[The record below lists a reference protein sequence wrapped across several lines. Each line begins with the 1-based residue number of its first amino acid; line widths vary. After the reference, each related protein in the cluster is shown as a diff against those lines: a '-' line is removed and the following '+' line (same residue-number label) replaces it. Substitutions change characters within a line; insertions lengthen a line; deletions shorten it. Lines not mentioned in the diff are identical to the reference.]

1 MPGKFK
7 NIVYTYLFNYFGKGK
22 YNDKVITGACID
34 LAIKV
39 YKNGKQVQLDKEIE
53 CNDAYL
59 CDVFKVSFD
68 RDKGFVVTK
77 NLKADN
83 LFRLV
88 YEFDKIEYEVVGY
101 ALDYLSSLP
110 EEAEKD
116 LPEEFKD
123 FPCFTSMEV
132 TEEVFKQ
139 FLAEHKDDFDIS
151 DNKNAQVPAIAFI

>member
-7 NIVYTYLFNYFGKGK
+7 NIVYTYLFNYFGKDK
-22 YNDKVITGACID
+22 YNDKVITGACVD

-39 YKNGKQVQLDKEIE
+39 YKKGKQVQLNKEIK
-53 CNDAYL
+53 CKNTYL

-68 RDKGFVVTK
+68 RDKGFIVTK

-101 ALDYLSSLP
+101 ALDYLSSMPEDIKESLP
-110 EEAEKD
+110 DE
-116 LPEEFKD
+116 LKD
-123 FPCFTSMEV
+123 FPCSESMEV
-132 TEEVFKQ
+132 TKEVFKQ
-139 FLAEHKDDFDIS
+139 FLAEHKNDFNIS
-151 DNKNAQVPAIAFI
+151 DNKNAQVPAVSFI